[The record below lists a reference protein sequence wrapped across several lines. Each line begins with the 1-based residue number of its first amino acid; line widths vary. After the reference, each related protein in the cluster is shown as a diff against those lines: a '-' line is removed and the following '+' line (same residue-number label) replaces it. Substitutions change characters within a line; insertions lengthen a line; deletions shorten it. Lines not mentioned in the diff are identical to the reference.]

1 MRISKRILSVAMA
14 LIMLLGV
21 CVVPSYAAGEAYPT
35 GQEDASKINIKF
47 AVEQVDSIEWEDYGT
62 SLSATDNNL
71 YAVTIYAKAAYG
83 INQIQVPLHFDK
95 TKFSPLMWA
104 DDAPVD
110 NGALGYDG
118 WYGDNDS
125 QDVYDFYPGEAME
138 DSTMLRAN
146 GNTAANKGAAA
157 YIPMGNTT
165 NYGVMNND
173 VRYVDSSNPAVA
185 AWVNGL
191 SANTGVM
198 YRFYLNMTTKMAY
211 LNVKN
216 NAVITDWCNIGTIY
230 FVRND
235 GVSEADAVGA
245 EFGFTAAN
253 SYGSQGL
260 LDTSGQTKYGTSYA
274 ESEPGLHYVENA
286 FVEAAAEPTI
296 VNPLKGQIRF
306 DKKDGAYAGTF
317 DVRALATITEKD
329 FNATFTDA
337 ATAEDMIEEI
347 GFVFAAGSNV
357 GTPDMAGVKALV
369 ENGTALSGY
378 EKKTVDY
385 ISTGATNVAAGNY
398 VFSCIVTDVPDADKA
413 DSLVAVGYIKWTDA
427 EGTHYNYYPAAQE
440 ISFNALYTAHYNSA
454 FPQA

>member
-1 MRISKRILSVAMA
+1 MRISKRILSVVMA
-14 LIMLLGV
+14 LIMLLCV

-47 AVEQVDSIEWEDYGT
+47 AVEQVDSIEWEDYGM

-157 YIPMGNTT
+157 YIPMGNTA

-185 AWVNGL
+185 AWVDGL
-191 SANTGVM
+191 SENTGVM

-286 FVEAAAEPTI
+286 FVEATAEPSP
-296 VNPLKGQIRF
+296 VYAKGSQIRF
-306 DKKDGAYAGTF
+306 NGTATDTAKAPIDVRTRAAMKAEDFAVICGDDTAAKTAITDVGFIYIDASETF
-317 DVRALATITEKD
+317 DMATAKDAVAKATDGDGDGVYTYGNYVKSPVSHIQKTGTEYVW
-329 FNATFTDA
+329 TCLITDA
-337 ATAEDMIEEI
+337 AYA
-347 GFVFAAGSNV
+347 
-357 GTPDMAGVKALV
+357 
-369 ENGTALSGY
+369 
-378 EKKTVDY
+378 
-385 ISTGATNVAAGNY
+385 
-398 VFSCIVTDVPDADKA
+398 DAVN
-413 DSLVAVGYIKWTDA
+413 SVGYITVGGETYFFDAASATDFSDLYD
-427 EGTHYNYYPAAQE
+427 TWYDD
-440 ISFNALYTAHYNSA
+440 YTASLS
-454 FPQA
+454 

>member
-1 MRISKRILSVAMA
+1 MRNSKKLLSLFLAVVMLLSVFTVMA
-14 LIMLLGV
+14 SAAYTVGDEVDGGV
-21 CVVPSYAAGEAYPT
+21 NYKYTVEKVDTIPANKST
-35 GQEDASKINIKF
+35 GSE
-47 AVEQVDSIEWEDYGT
+47 EY
-62 SLSATDNNL
+62 SADNL
-71 YAVTIYAKAAYG
+71 YAVSVWVQSDTGIAYLTMPVHFNKEHFAPVVLAAEGATFPLGVGFNQDEYYASMEGDGALYTYALGDYMNNTSMYKSTGATVTNKALAQCIGLGNSNAGLIVTAEFISADHTNYAK
-83 INQIQVPLHFDK
+83 
-95 TKFSPLMWA
+95 W
-104 DDAPVD
+104 
-110 NGALGYDG
+110 
-118 WYGDNDS
+118 
-125 QDVYDFYPGEAME
+125 
-138 DSTMLRAN
+138 
-146 GNTAANKGAAA
+146 
-157 YIPMGNTT
+157 
-165 NYGVMNND
+165 
-173 VRYVDSSNPAVA
+173 
-185 AWVNGL
+185 
-191 SANTGVM
+191 SANLPSGTGIVYANLDVWTISKNAYFNTISGIEVDTGWNKM
-198 YRFYLNMTTKMAY
+198 FTFYFETLPGVTDADVIGDEFGIYTSDAFGVDAFCDSNAGYYSSSAVKTTPA
-211 LNVKN
+211 LNVVS
-216 NAVITDWCNIGTIY
+216 NAV
-230 FVRND
+230 
-235 GVSEADAVGA
+235 
-245 EFGFTAAN
+245 
-253 SYGSQGL
+253 
-260 LDTSGQTKYGTSYA
+260 
-274 ESEPGLHYVENA
+274 
-286 FVEAAAEPTI
+286 VEAAAEPTI

>member
-1 MRISKRILSVAMA
+1 MRISKKVLSVVLAV
-14 LIMLLGV
+14 LMLASV
-21 CVVPSYAAGEAYPT
+21 CIVPSTAATALDGT
-35 GQEDASKINIKF
+35 EDASKINVKYE
-47 AVEQVDSIEWEDYGT
+47 VTQPDSIWDGGLEAVDG
-62 SLSATDNNL
+62 NI
-71 YAVTIYAKAAYG
+71 YAVTVSVKAAYG
-83 INQIQVPLHFDK
+83 INVLQIPLYFDADL
-95 TKFSPLMWA
+95 FAPIMWQ
-104 DDAPVD
+104 DDDPWGNEAAGV
-110 NGALGYDG
+110 DG
-118 WYGDNDS
+118 WYDNNGEAV
-125 QDVYDFYPGEAME
+125 VYDFGEGEAWS
-138 DSTMLRAN
+138 DTSWYRTN
-146 GNTAANKGAAA
+146 GNTASSTGNARFIGLGNANVTKPLFYKAEYIDSTNTEKYDAYNKVADDNFDGYMFCYFLNNQSKTAYMNGIANKVVTD
-157 YIPMGNTT
+157 YISM
-165 NYGVMNND
+165 M
-173 VRYVDSSNPAVA
+173 
-185 AWVNGL
+185 
-191 SANTGVM
+191 
-198 YRFYLNMTTKMAY
+198 
-211 LNVKN
+211 
-216 NAVITDWCNIGTIY
+216 TIY
-230 FVRND
+230 FIRQE
-235 GVSEADAVGA
+235 GVSAEDCIGA
-245 EFGFTAAN
+245 EFGWAEGGDWLT
-253 SYGSQGL
+253 QTDW
-260 LDTSGQTKYGTSYA
+260 DTSGSPSYFA
-274 ESEPGLHYVENA
+274 STYVQGVPGVQYVSNA
-286 FVEAAAEPTI
+286 VVEADAEPTI

-440 ISFNALYTAHYNSA
+440 ISFNALYTAHYNRA